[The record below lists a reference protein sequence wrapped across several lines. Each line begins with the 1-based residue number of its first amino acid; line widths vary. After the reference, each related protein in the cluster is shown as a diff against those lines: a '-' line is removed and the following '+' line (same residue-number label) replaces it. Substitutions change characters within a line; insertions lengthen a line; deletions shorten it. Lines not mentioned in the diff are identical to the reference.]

1 MRLKEHVC
9 LPQRRNA
16 ADVRLFYFLSSALT
30 SIDFTALLRIR
41 IFVPSRPV
49 SIMTVSSLMLTT
61 CPMMPP
67 MVVISSPT
75 ASESHLRG
83 LLLLLL
89 LRAVHEEIEHRQHR
103 HKHDNRGEPLHTG
116 TRGRCR
122 RICKNSK
129 HLLILQIKII
139 SYYYNPSMDIFQ

>member
-1 MRLKEHVC
+1 MYACHNADFRSVATGLDHDG
-9 LPQRRNA
+9 LILNADDLSDDA
-16 ADVRLFYFLSSALT
+16 ADGCYL
-30 SIDFTALLRIR
+30 
-41 IFVPSRPV
+41 V
-49 SIMTVSSLMLTT
+49 SD
-61 CPMMPP
+61 
-67 MVVISSPT
+67 
-75 ASESHLRG
+75 SERVTHLRG

-103 HKHDNRGEPLHTG
+103 HEHDNRGEPLHTG